1 MIDRRTVPLCPLIVF
16 GALAL
21 APVGAHAEAPVHA
34 TFAPTQAATRTQ
46 EVRAVLLR
54 PTGIEAVALLDA
66 LQLRSPQRTLAL
78 PPWPEAPGER
88 FGLFAVATVEPE
100 GAAIV
105 VTLVLSDGRAYY
117 RAIEA
122 SPDDAPRVAASAIA
136 NLLAAIEEDALP
148 PDEEDVPLPPEQEPT
163 PDRAPAPTSE
173 PEPEP
178 EPAPAPVPKPRPPA
192 TPEPLELEAIAGGTV
207 GAAVGPPAPMGFA
220 GGGGLLL
227 LELRWPKGPFASLGV
242 RSSWNRPAPLTVGR
256 TRISVGGGWAWR
268 SAQRFELRTSV
279 ALDVEPWGVR
289 QGGTREPVRYP
300 DGERR
305 GRGLQLGGHL
315 RLSPAWRFA
324 LRSGLSL
331 RVGPRVELAGG
342 ALAEAAGVARLLVAD
357 AAGERSVVARVGG
370 LELSAGVEL
379 GLAWSLPRR

>member
-1 MIDRRTVPLCPLIVF
+1 MIDRRTVPLNLLIV

-21 APVGAHAEAPVHA
+21 APAGAPAQATLGPARTAP
-34 TFAPTQAATRTQ
+34 RTQ

-54 PTGIEAVALLDA
+54 PTGIEAAALLEA
-66 LQLRSPQRTLAL
+66 LQLRSPQRTLAV
-78 PPWPEAPGER
+78 PPWPEEPTER
-88 FGLFAVATVEPE
+88 FGLFAVAAVEPR
-100 GAAIV
+100 GDAIA
-105 VTLVLSDGRAYY
+105 VTVVLSDGRAYY

-148 PDEEDVPLPPEQEPT
+148 PDEEDVPLPPEQAPAPPPESAPPPEPT
-163 PDRAPAPTSE
+163 PARAPAPA
-173 PEPEP
+173 
-178 EPAPAPVPKPRPPA
+178 PAPAPRPPA
-192 TPEPLELEAIAGGTV
+192 PPEPLELETIAGGSAGV
-207 GAAVGPPAPMGFA
+207 AVGPPAPMGFA

-227 LELRWPKGPFASLGV
+227 VELRWPKGPFASLGV
-242 RSSWNRPAPLTVGR
+242 RSSWHRPVPLTVGR

-268 SAQRFELRTSV
+268 NEQRFELRTSV

-289 QGGTREPVRYP
+289 QGGTREPVLYP
-300 DGERR
+300 DGQRR
-305 GRGLQLGGHL
+305 DRGLQIGGHL
-315 RLSPAWRFA
+315 RVSPAWRFG
-324 LRSGLSL
+324 LRSGLTL

-342 ALAEAAGVARLLVAD
+342 ALAEAPGVARLLVAD

-370 LELSAGVEL
+370 LELSAGLEL